1 MIWYT
6 RSDGEVVAD
15 SRQFEMAKC
24 LAHQVAMS
32 WPSSKVEQGTTQ
44 PLQLK
49 AEPDS
54 LCSLGEI
61 FLNLDQ

>member
-32 WPSSKVEQGTTQ
+32 WPSSKVEQGTTL

-54 LCSLGEI
+54 LCSLG
-61 FLNLDQ
+61 